1 MDMDT
6 PLTIA
11 VICGTKREK
20 RRSVH
25 AAKWV
30 AEQGRTIEGVEIIF
44 VDPSAIALPPDGN
57 DTDGENPEYKNITS
71 RADAF
76 FIVTPE
82 YNHSFPSS
90 LKRLLDSEYAQY
102 NRKPVAMAGVS
113 DGPWGGTRVCEAL
126 LPVLR
131 SLGLA
136 VIRPTVYFPKVQDIF
151 NETGGMNAEY
161 VQRYETSV
169 RGAYSELLWFARAL
183 KAGRGA

>member
-1 MDMDT
+1 MDMDM

-20 RRSVH
+20 RRSIH
-25 AAKWV
+25 AARWV
-30 AEQGRTIEGVEIIF
+30 AAQGQALEGIEIIF
-44 VDPSAIALPPDGN
+44 VDPAAIALPPDGN
-57 DTDGENPEYKNITS
+57 DTDGENAEYKDITS

-82 YNHSFPSS
+82 YNHSFPGS

-102 NRKPVAMAGVS
+102 NRKPVVLAGVS
-113 DGPWGGTRVCEAL
+113 DGSWGGVRVCEAL

-151 NETGGMNAEY
+151 NETGEMNADY
-161 VQRYETSV
+161 LQRYEKSV
-169 RGAYSELLWFARAL
+169 QGAYKELVWFARAL
-183 KAGRGA
+183 KASREA